1 MKRALL
7 LTLLAAAG
15 CGGSGGGGMPD
26 RMLRPY
32 FVGVDRADRKLTYV
46 LDAARSGVFA
56 WDGDGETYNTARAP
70 GPENPK
76 GFISIP
82 IGTNS
87 VLRKSDVLYTGF
99 AVAQTGS
106 ALAALYS
113 FGFEDRTGHLTVVNL
128 KPFPVEPALN
138 LNFTVPSGSV
148 GPFATPEGRFI
159 VVSPVSTDAAV
170 WRVFP
175 APVSVFTGP
184 NAGRLAWDRKGKLLY
199 AADRVNQAVHV
210 LAWPALTPVTTISLP
225 GRPIDLDLHPLDGR
239 LVVITSTDLRRY
251 GPPPTVALE
260 KRIAQPSL
268 PLRVAFGRHLNGEV
282 VGVLNQNTSLQFY
295 LTDSLC
301 GLDVDGTGFRA
312 LNASFIDT
320 GDFSN
325 PDLGDVEP
333 VGCASD
339 IPDQAWQLTFEGQ
352 LQAGRAAVTAPTAL
366 GGTFAAERIAAG
378 DAIFVGKQASQVT
391 AVTATALYFAPVTQ
405 ALAIGSPV
413 TFSVRAAGA
422 WTVAGTAA
430 GFVGRALTGE
440 AFRNVIAFT
449 IGEGGAPPTRG
460 DAFVFESD
468 QGLTPIFLSGA
479 PSDMAE
485 DPYGRF
491 IVTVPQN
498 GQARAVNV
506 KQDEGAW
513 VIQTLYV
520 IP

>member
-1 MKRALL
+1 MKRAFLL
-7 LTLLAAAG
+7 IALAAAG
-15 CGGSGGGGMPD
+15 CGGSSGGGMAD
-26 RMLRPY
+26 RMLRPL
-32 FVGVDRADRKLTYV
+32 FVDVDRTDRKLTYV

-56 WDGDGETYNTARAP
+56 WDGDLETYNTARAP

-76 GFISIP
+76 RFISIP
-82 IGTNS
+82 VGTHS
-87 VLRKSDVLYTGF
+87 ELRTSDVLYTGF
-99 AVAQTGS
+99 AVADTGS

-128 KPFPVEPALN
+128 RPFPVEPALN
-138 LNFTVPSGSV
+138 LNYTVPSGSV

-159 VVSPVSTDAAV
+159 VVSPTSADAAV
-170 WRVFP
+170 WRIFP
-175 APVSVFTGP
+175 DPVSVFTGP
-184 NAGRLAWDRKGKLLY
+184 NAGRLAWDRKGKLLF

-210 LAWPALTPVTTISLP
+210 FAWPAMTPVTTVSLP
-225 GRPIDLDLHPLDGR
+225 GRPIDLDVHPLDSR
-239 LVVITSTDLRRY
+239 LAVVTSTDLRLY
-251 GPPPTVALE
+251 GLAPTFALE
-260 KRIAQPSL
+260 KRVPQAAL
-268 PLRVAFGRHLNGEV
+268 PMRVAFGRHLNGAV
-282 VGVLNQNTSLQFY
+282 VGVLNQNTTLQFY

-301 GLDVDGTGFRA
+301 GLDVGDTGFRA
-312 LNASFIDT
+312 LNVGFFDA

-325 PDLGDVEP
+325 PELSEVSP

-339 IPDQAWQLTFEGQ
+339 IPDQAWQLTYEGQ
-352 LQAGRAAVTAPTAL
+352 LTAGRAEVTAPTAL
-366 GGTFAAERIAAG
+366 GGKFLAERIVAG
-378 DAIFVGKQASQVT
+378 DVLFIGRQATQIT
-391 AVTATALYFAPVTQ
+391 AVTETALYFAAVTQPLEIGAPVTYS
-405 ALAIGSPV
+405 I
-413 TFSVRAAGA
+413 RAGGA

-430 GFVGRALTGE
+430 GFLGRAATGE
-440 AFRNVIAFT
+440 AFSNVIAFT
-449 IGEGGAPPTRG
+449 INAGGAPPTRG
-460 DAFVFESD
+460 DAIVFETD